1 MSLMCFDGRVNLL
14 GRVKAAEVMRGALV
28 IILLPSLA
36 PYPLLVPSRV
46 DVLVVCRSHG

>member
-1 MSLMCFDGRVNLL
+1 MSCMGFDSRVNPL

-28 IILLPSLA
+28 IIPLPPPASYRLM
-36 PYPLLVPSRV
+36 VPSRV